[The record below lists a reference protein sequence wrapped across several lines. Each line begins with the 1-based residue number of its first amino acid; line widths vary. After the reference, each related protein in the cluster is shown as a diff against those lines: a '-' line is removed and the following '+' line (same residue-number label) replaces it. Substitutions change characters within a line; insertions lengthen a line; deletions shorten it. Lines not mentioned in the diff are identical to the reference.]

1 MNPPESAVMRVA
13 VARFA
18 STIATVPSVRAATV
32 RTLTEWAA
40 EPEAVDIVET
50 VIGELAANAV
60 EASSPVDFVAVRLSA
75 TNGHI
80 LIEVWD
86 RNEDT
91 KPRLTYSGADAERG
105 HGLVIVEAL
114 SIRWS
119 WYAAKSGGKVVWA
132 QCSGRLLPATP
143 AGNENAPMQTRKA
156 RSLPRPVVPVA
167 YQSDPET
174 LRRVADALRAL
185 DNWHQ
190 PPSQPTPAHHSRQ
203 IAARA
208 T

>member
-1 MNPPESAVMRVA
+1 MRVA
-13 VARFA
+13 VTRFA
-18 STIATVPSVRAATV
+18 STVATVPSVRAATV
-32 RTLTEWAA
+32 RTLTEWGAA
-40 EPEAVDIVET
+40 PEAVDVAET

-86 RNEDT
+86 RNDDT

-114 SIRWS
+114 SSRWS

-132 QCSGRLLPATP
+132 QCPGRLLPATGNDTTPMPTRTARNVPPP
-143 AGNENAPMQTRKA
+143 AR
-156 RSLPRPVVPVA
+156 PVA
-167 YQSDPET
+167 YQNDPET
-174 LRRVADALRAL
+174 LQRVANALRAL
-185 DNWHQ
+185 DTWHQ
-190 PPSQPTPAHHSRQ
+190 PPGQPTPL
-203 IAARA
+203 A
-208 T
+208 TATRS

>member
-1 MNPPESAVMRVA
+1 MRVA

-18 STIATVPSVRAATV
+18 STIAAVPSVRAATV
-32 RTLTEWAA
+32 RTLMGWRA
-40 EPEAVDIVET
+40 EPEAVDVAET

-86 RNEDT
+86 RNEGT

-114 SIRWS
+114 SSRWS

-132 QCSGRLLPATP
+132 QCPGLLLPATP
-143 AGNENAPMQTRKA
+143 AGSESAPMPTRTA
-156 RSLPRPVVPVA
+156 RNLPPPARPVA
-167 YQSDPET
+167 YQNDPET
-174 LRRVADALRAL
+174 LRRVANALRAL
-185 DNWHQ
+185 DTWHQ
-190 PPSQPTPAHHSRQ
+190 PPGQPTPLAT
-203 IAARA
+203 AARS
-208 T
+208 